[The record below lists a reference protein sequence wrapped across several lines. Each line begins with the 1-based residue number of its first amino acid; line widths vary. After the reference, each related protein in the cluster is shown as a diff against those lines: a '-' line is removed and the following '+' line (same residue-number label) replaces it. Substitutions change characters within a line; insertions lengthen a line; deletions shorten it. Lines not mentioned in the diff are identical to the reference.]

1 MPLSRQR
8 VGTYPETSSHATCQG
23 TFSHSPL
30 RSLSHCGL
38 ILAKSGMSMR
48 ELISTLKKE
57 RRIRKKKRK
66 KKESAGGEGIVEHSP
81 KILVGEEKA
90 IIVIITESDQL
101 LSLPHLLSS
110 KICPHHSFTL

>member
-1 MPLSRQR
+1 MPLSRHS
-8 VGTYPETSSHATCQG
+8 VGTYQEMSSHAICQG
-23 TFSHSPL
+23 TLGHSHLSSP
-30 RSLSHCGL
+30 SHCGL

-81 KILVGEEKA
+81 KIVAREEKA
-90 IIVIITESDQL
+90 TTGQA
-101 LSLPHLLSS
+101 
-110 KICPHHSFTL
+110 